1 MIQCL
6 IFYKCVKSIK
16 NEMKKIKF
24 IFLLSYRLFKRKI
37 AMQTIN
43 QMIVFYLSAT
53 IENDFA
59 YYSCWYIQHSGR
71 RQIAACVYAVSKS
84 SMNPKQS
91 HCLFACLL
99 FQLVRKTNDAKRAH
113 FRRRCY
119 YRSHSAAG
127 QIIQSSKSNEL

>member
-59 YYSCWYIQHSGR
+59 YYSSWYI
-71 RQIAACVYAVSKS
+71 
-84 SMNPKQS
+84 
-91 HCLFACLL
+91 
-99 FQLVRKTNDAKRAH
+99 
-113 FRRRCY
+113 
-119 YRSHSAAG
+119 
-127 QIIQSSKSNEL
+127 